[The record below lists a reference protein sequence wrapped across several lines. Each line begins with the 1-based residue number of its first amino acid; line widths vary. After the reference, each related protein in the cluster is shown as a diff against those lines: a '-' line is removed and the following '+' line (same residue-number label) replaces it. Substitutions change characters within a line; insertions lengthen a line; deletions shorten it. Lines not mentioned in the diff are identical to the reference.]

1 MVAPSTVV
9 GTGIGELSGKVDFVA
24 TAHNVALWRR
34 AYVRR
39 LAVTDMFIVFAAV
52 ALAQVGRFGFGDSR
66 VAGFSVLDAEVEY
79 SIFSVALALVWFLA
93 LRLSGSRN
101 AKLVGG
107 GTLEYKR
114 VADATIRLFGVL
126 AILAFGFQLQIA
138 RGYVLIAFPI
148 GLGMLFFGRWR
159 WRRWLQRQR
168 TFGRFTHHA
177 VLLGEREKSRH
188 VGASI
193 LREPG
198 LGVELLGAVT
208 EFGGTDRDL
217 LPGVPVL
224 AGFEN
229 ALEVLLASGADTVVY
244 SGSDRLSP
252 EALQELGWELESAK
266 IELLVAPALTGI
278 AGPRLHSI
286 PTPGL
291 PLIQVDYPTFEGTK
305 YVAKRTFDIV
315 GSVIALVVLSPIF
328 AALALLVRQDG
339 GRALFRQQRIGA
351 DGRRFEMLKFRT
363 MVVDAEDRLPGLLD
377 QSDGNGVLF
386 KMKNDPRVTPVGR
399 ALRRHSLDELPQ
411 LINVLRGNMS
421 LVGPRPPLNTEVE
434 HYDSRMQ
441 RRFLVRPGITG
452 LWQVNG
458 RSNLSWDDSVRLD
471 LFYVEN
477 WSLTGDVIIL
487 WRTLRVVFSGAGA
500 Y

>member
-1 MVAPSTVV
+1 M
-9 GTGIGELSGKVDFVA
+9 
-24 TAHNVALWRR
+24 
-34 AYVRR
+34 
-39 LAVTDMFIVFAAV
+39 
-52 ALAQVGRFGFGDSR
+52 
-66 VAGFSVLDAEVEY
+66 
-79 SIFSVALALVWFLA
+79 
-93 LRLSGSRN
+93 
-101 AKLVGG
+101 
-107 GTLEYKR
+107 
-114 VADATIRLFGVL
+114 
-126 AILAFGFQLQIA
+126 
-138 RGYVLIAFPI
+138 
-148 GLGMLFFGRWR
+148 
-159 WRRWLQRQR
+159 
-168 TFGRFTHHA
+168 
-177 VLLGEREKSRH
+177 
-188 VGASI
+188 
-193 LREPG
+193 
-198 LGVELLGAVT
+198 
-208 EFGGTDRDL
+208 
-217 LPGVPVL
+217 
-224 AGFEN
+224 
-229 ALEVLLASGADTVVY
+229 
-244 SGSDRLSP
+244 
-252 EALQELGWELESAK
+252 
-266 IELLVAPALTGI
+266 
-278 AGPRLHSI
+278 
-286 PTPGL
+286 
-291 PLIQVDYPTFEGTK
+291 DYPTFEGTK